1 MSAQGQDPNRIDVSL
16 NIMSDAT
23 LTAVNNLTNQ
33 LSSLREF
40 LAAQGMTDPA
50 AQAAAAGQW
59 TQAPGGGYSYTHPG
73 TTQAGIFH
81 GPSQPIIQG
90 QPSNPSGGADASRQR
105 AAQLRQEYQDYIDN
119 LRSGAA
125 PDRPLAGA
133 ARDLMGN
140 EIGDIQ
146 RFQIAGMEK
155 KAYGG
160 SRMDRFF
167 GMYPGITQRSNR
179 EDRTFEDLTGQ
190 PGPPMSGG
198 GSLPS
203 GMGSG
208 GGSYPPQGPPTTSPM
223 GDYGDMPGWMQTL
236 QREGITPES
245 RFGFTIPRLGEFTIQ
260 DKLNMA
266 AQWIGRAAQR
276 GGTVDPTTGQRTF
289 GTTATIAGRTAAGAS
304 YLADQSAA
312 IVAIQREWQRVAGFA
327 RGQEQGAESLGF
339 SRESALGD
347 IEIGGV
353 GLRLGFPGASAASR
367 EGLREELT
375 QRRVQAA
382 PGVSGDEAARIRNIV
397 AGMGYSGDNNERMQ
411 MDLFKHLMQRGI
423 APETV
428 APLVDQGLRQGN
440 TSIAALR
447 DTMVD
452 LADAARN
459 ANQTLEATTEAAGE
473 YAESVQN
480 IGANYEAAL
489 RNAATFTRAGLDPR
503 IAGQAMQSPMVQG
516 VLTMQTGLPPQLQGI
531 VGAPGVMQAMGT
543 AIQQGLDLGAPFA
556 NMPDS
561 TITSAS
567 GQRITVSTGRDA
579 QIAMAAQTTGIPRQI
594 IERYMRN
601 PNFLQAGG
609 LAQTMVGQMQ
619 DEIRGQT
626 HHERQVPVYENRG
639 PRNEVVVPG
648 PNGLERRNLTPR
660 TRIGTRS
667 ESYTTNLSDAQ
678 RRALESGSNSDQ
690 VVQYNEL
697 EQQMLAMDKSPD
709 WARKVRAL
717 RKDDPNIQDRLRA
730 AQRLIG
736 GQLQTKAEPDYLVG
750 LTDEARKILK
760 IEKPKDRSSATSNA
774 NAGGAPAN
782 AAMQG
787 PQYPSSSGS
796 ALSYGNPYGP

>member
-50 AQAAAAGQW
+50 QQAASAGSW
-59 TQAPGGGYSYTHPG
+59 TQAPGGGYAYTHPG
-73 TTQAGIFH
+73 TVQAGIFH
-81 GPSQPIIQG
+81 GLSQPIIQG
-90 QPSNPSGGADASRQR
+90 QPSNPTQGAEQSRQQR
-105 AAQLRQEYQDYIDN
+105 AALRQEYQSYIDAVKN
-119 LRSGAA
+119 NGIPTELSPQAERMMGHELS
-125 PDRPLAGA
+125 DLQRMSLA
-133 ARDLMGN
+133 LS
-140 EIGDIQ
+140 
-146 RFQIAGMEK
+146 EK
-155 KAYGG
+155 RNPHVATT
-160 SRMDRFF
+160 SAMDRFF
-167 GMYPGITQRSNR
+167 SLYPGVSRDPN
-179 EDRTFEDLTGQ
+179 EDRTYEQVGQ
-190 PGPPMSGG
+190 VPTMG
-198 GSLPS
+198 GSALPE
-203 GMGSG
+203 GMGMAGS

-223 GDYGDMPGWMQTL
+223 AGYGDEPGWAQAL
-236 QREGITPES
+236 RQEGINPES
-245 RFGFTIPRLGEFTIQ
+245 RLGLTIPRLGEFTIQ

-266 AQWIGRAAQR
+266 AQWMGRAAMRRQDR
-276 GGTVDPTTGQRTF
+276 GNTGFR
-289 GTTATIAGRTAAGAS
+289 TTAMGRTAAGAA
-304 YLADQSAA
+304 YLRDQSAA
-312 IVAIQREWQRVAGFA
+312 IVAVQREFQRLTQFA
-327 RGQEQGAESLGF
+327 RGEEQSAESLGF

-347 IEIGGV
+347 IEVGGV
-353 GLRLGFPGASAASR
+353 GVRLGFPGASAASR
-367 EGLREELT
+367 EALREELT

-397 AGMGYSGDNNERMQ
+397 AGMGYSGDNNQ
-411 MDLFKHLMQRGI
+411 NLQLDLFRHLMQRGI
-423 APETV
+423 APEAV
-428 APLVDQGLRQGN
+428 APLVDQGVRQGN
-440 TSIAALR
+440 MSLDALKN
-447 DTMVD
+447 TMID

-480 IGANYEAAL
+480 IGANYEEAL
-489 RNAATFTRAGLDPR
+489 RNAATFTRSGLDPR

-531 VGAPGVMQAMGT
+531 VSAPGVMNAMGT
-543 AIQQGLDLGAPFA
+543 AIQQGLQLGAPFA
-556 NMPDS
+556 NMPDQ
-561 TITSAS
+561 TITTAS
-567 GQRITVSTGRDA
+567 GQRIIVSTGRDA
-579 QIAMAAQTTGIPRQI
+579 QIAMAAQTTGLPRQI

-626 HHERQVPVYENRG
+626 HHSRQVPVYRNLG

-660 TRIGTRS
+660 ERIGTRT
-667 ESYTTNLSDAQ
+667 ESYTTNLTDAQ
-678 RRALESGSNSDQ
+678 RRALESGSNTDQ

-697 EQQMLAMDKSPD
+697 EQQMLAMNPGDQSWRDKVQ
-709 WARKVRAL
+709 KL
-717 RKDDPNIQDRLRA
+717 RRDDPNIQDRLRA

-736 GQLQTKAEPDYLVG
+736 GQLQTKAAPDYLVG

-760 IEKPKDRSSATSNA
+760 IERPKDRSSATSNA

-782 AAMQG
+782 AAQIG
-787 PQYPSSSGS
+787 PQYPSTSGS
-796 ALSYGNPYGP
+796 AMSYGNPYGP